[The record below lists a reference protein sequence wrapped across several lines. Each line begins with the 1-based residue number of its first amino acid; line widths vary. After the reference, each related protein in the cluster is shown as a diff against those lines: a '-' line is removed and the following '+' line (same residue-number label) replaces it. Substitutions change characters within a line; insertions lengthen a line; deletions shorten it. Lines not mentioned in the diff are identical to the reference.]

1 MKAIINDRRN
11 SSEHKIL
18 GKVVPLHMPFVLVL
32 DPSNLCN
39 HRCKFCPTGND
50 ELIKSTN
57 RWNGIFDFEL
67 FKKIINDLKEF
78 DKPLNVLRLY
88 KEGEPLINKQFPEM
102 VKYAKDS
109 GYVKRVDV
117 TSNGVLLNP
126 DLNIKLVESGLDR
139 INISVNGI
147 SDDQIKYYTN
157 TKVNFNKYV
166 ENIRHLY
173 KNKGNLEIFIKSIK
187 ENLSEEEQK
196 KFYDIFGEISD
207 RIFLENISPAWP
219 EFKFDDIPMEFSC
232 GNYGQEI
239 INRTICPYI
248 FYMMVIN
255 SDGKVSFCIGDYKHI
270 LIAGDTKK
278 QSVKEIWNG
287 NILNNARLEQLN
299 GNIKNMIFCQ
309 NCEVITYGTL
319 DNLDPYKEEILKR
332 FKENIYN

>member
-1 MKAIINDRRN
+1 MALIADRRKVE
-11 SSEHKIL
+11 EHKIL
-18 GKVVPLHMPFVLVL
+18 GKIVPLKMPFVIVL

-39 HRCKFCPTGND
+39 HRCKFCPTGD
-50 ELIKSTN
+50 DKLIKTTK
-57 RWNGIFDFEL
+57 RWNGLFNFDL

-78 DKPLNVLRLY
+78 DTPLNVLRLY
-88 KEGEPLINKQFPEM
+88 KEGEPLINKKFPEM
-102 VKYAKDS
+102 VRYAKYS
-109 GYVKRVDV
+109 GHVKRVDV
-117 TSNGVLLNP
+117 TSNGMLLNP
-126 DLNIKLVESGLDR
+126 ELNIKLVESGLDR
-139 INISVNGI
+139 INISVNGV
-147 SDDQIKYYTN
+147 SDEQIQFYTN
-157 TKVNFNKYV
+157 TKVDFDKYV
-166 ENIRHLY
+166 QNIRHLY
-173 KNKGNLEIFIKSIK
+173 RNKGNLEIFIKSIK
-187 ENLSEEEQK
+187 ENLSKEEQK

-219 EFKFDDIPMEFSC
+219 EFEFNGIPMKFSC

-287 NILNNARLEQLN
+287 NILNKARLEQLN
-299 GNIKNMIFCQ
+299 GNIKNMIFCK
-309 NCEVITYGTL
+309 NCEVISHGTL

-332 FKENIYN
+332 FKENMYN